1 MIQFQPPFDHGVRG
15 FFESTANLAISDQS
29 NFNNLFGLSIECEQV
44 KIELREPG
52 DCYIYPAPRVL
63 PDQKHLSWEKIWIE
77 GWHDKYDHQTLWK
90 SFLHL
95 GNQILVKDLIEAIE
109 SDREPLSTIQMAR
122 YINEMVQGV
131 YLSHLSEG
139 HRINIPL
146 VERQHPLE
154 IST

>member
-1 MIQFQPPFDHGVRG
+1 
-15 FFESTANLAISDQS
+15 
-29 NFNNLFGLSIECEQV
+29 
-44 KIELREPG
+44 
-52 DCYIYPAPRVL
+52 
-63 PDQKHLSWEKIWIE
+63 
-77 GWHDKYDHQTLWK
+77 LWK

-109 SDREPLSTIQMAR
+109 NDREPLSAIQMAC

-139 HRINIPL
+139 RRINIPL
-146 VERQHPLE
+146 VERRHPLE

>member
-1 MIQFQPPFDHGVRG
+1 MDWGG
-15 FFESTANLAISDQS
+15 
-29 NFNNLFGLSIECEQV
+29 
-44 KIELREPG
+44 
-52 DCYIYPAPRVL
+52 
-63 PDQKHLSWEKIWIE
+63 
-77 GWHDKYDHQTLWK
+77 HDKYDHQTLWQN
-90 SFLHL
+90 FLHL

-109 SDREPLSTIQMAR
+109 NDREPLSAFQMAR

-139 HRINIPL
+139 CRINIPL